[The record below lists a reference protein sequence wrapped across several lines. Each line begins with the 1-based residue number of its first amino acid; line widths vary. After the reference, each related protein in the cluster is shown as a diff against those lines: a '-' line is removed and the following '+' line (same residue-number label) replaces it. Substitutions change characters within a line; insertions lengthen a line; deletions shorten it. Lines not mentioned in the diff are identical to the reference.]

1 METEWVDMLQ
11 TVGDLEG
18 IIPWELQWQAKIKV
32 CSKLVVGGAGEG
44 LAMKENSGVDGSD
57 GEGAERGCR

>member
-18 IIPWELQWQAKIKV
+18 IIIIGIIPWELQWQLQAKVKV
-32 CSKLVVGGAGEG
+32 CSKLVVGGGG
-44 LAMKENSGVDGSD
+44 
-57 GEGAERGCR
+57 RTRTY